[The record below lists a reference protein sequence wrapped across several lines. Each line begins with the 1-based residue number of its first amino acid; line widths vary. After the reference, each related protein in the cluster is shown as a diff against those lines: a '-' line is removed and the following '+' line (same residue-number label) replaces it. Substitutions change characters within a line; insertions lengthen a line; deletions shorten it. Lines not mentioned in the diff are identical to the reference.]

1 MVTYSSIR
9 ASLDLSAI
17 DQHIIPSADSSYN
30 LGSPTHKWKDMYL
43 SGGTLHVG
51 GVVIKEDVANPGKIV
66 FEDSAGSTAFS
77 TSGSLEAIA
86 SGALANGDTVIINP
100 DGTVSAVGID
110 AVTQAVGPE
119 SIFEQSAI
127 SVGAAVTY
135 DANAQKVVVVYRKA
149 GGIWAAVGTVS
160 GETISFGTSVQVS
173 TLSSAPKVVYDSNAQ
188 KVVVIYDHYAKVG
201 TISGTS
207 ISFGLEADWDPW
219 TFSSYLDIAY
229 DTNAQKI
236 AIQYKNGGPGNDY
249 GTVVIGTVSGTTI
262 SFGTPVVYLSRITN
276 HGGIAYDANAQKLV
290 IGYSD
295 VGASGF
301 TYYGTAVVGT
311 ISGTSISFGSP
322 TIFNS
327 NSTWYINPVYDSI
340 AQKIVIAYRDNADTR
355 GKAIVGTVS
364 GTSISFGTA
373 VTFETGATDWICIG
387 YNPDLGK
394 IVIAYRDDSNLDK
407 GTVIAGTVS
416 GTSITF
422 ESAVVFDGV
431 VRPGDLTDIAYD
443 ANAQRFVIVYSDQ
456 DNSFYG
462 TAVVFRNSTPPIT
475 NLGSENYI
483 GISDGVYSD
492 TAVATIQTVGSIN
505 TAQSGLI
512 AGQSYY
518 VQTDGTLNTIP
529 DTPSVFAGTS
539 VSSNKII
546 IKG

>member
-1 MVTYSSIR
+1 MTKSR
-9 ASLDLSAI
+9 DLG
-17 DQHIIPSADSSYN
+17 N
-30 LGSPTHKWKDMYL
+30 LAQTVAVNLPTTL
-43 SGGTLHVG
+43 GTAGQTLVVNSGGTALEFADAATG
-51 GVVIKEDVANPGKIV
+51 GG
-66 FEDSAGSTAFS
+66 G
-77 TSGSLEAIA
+77 GSLEATA
-86 SGALANGDTVIINP
+86 SGTLSNGDTVIINP

-135 DANAQKVVVVYRKA
+135 DANAQKVVVVYRKT

-173 TLSSAPKVVYDSNAQ
+173 TLSAEPKVEYDSNAQ

-207 ISFGLEADWDPW
+207 ISFGIEADWDPFI
-219 TFSSYLDIAY
+219 TASTDYLDVAY

-236 AIQYKNGGPGNDY
+236 AIQYRDGSSGNDY
-249 GTVVIGTVSGTTI
+249 GKVVIGTISGTTI
-262 SFGTPVVYLSRITN
+262 SFGTPVVYLSRRAN

-327 NSTWYINPVYDSI
+327 NNTWYINPVYDSI

-373 VTFETGATDWICIG
+373 VIFETGATDYICID

-394 IVIAYRDDSNLDK
+394 IAIAYRDDSNLDK

-431 VRPGDLTDIAYD
+431 VRVGNLTDIAYD

-456 DNSFYG
+456 DNSYYG

-475 NLGSENYI
+475 NLSSENYI

-492 TAVATIQTVGSIN
+492 TAVATIQTVGSVN

-529 DTPSVFAGTS
+529 DTPSVFAGTAI
-539 VSSNKII
+539 SSNKII

>member
-17 DQHIIPSADSSYN
+17 DQHIIPNADSSYN

-119 SIFEQSAI
+119 GVFEQSNIVLYAI
-127 SVGAAVTY
+127 AY
-135 DANAQKVVVVYRKA
+135 DANAQKVVVVYRKP
-149 GGIWAAVGTVS
+149 GGLWAVVGTVS

-173 TLSSAPKVVYDSNAQ
+173 TYSNPPKVVYDSNAQ
-188 KVVVIYDHYAKVG
+188 KVVVIYHHYAKVG

-207 ISFGLEADWDPW
+207 ISFGIEANFNPGATGLTD
-219 TFSSYLDIAY
+219 YLDIAY

-236 AIQYKNGGPGNDY
+236 AIQYRGDNDY
-249 GTVVIGTVSGTTI
+249 GRVVIGTISGTTI
-262 SFGTPVVYLSRITN
+262 SFGTPVVYLSRTAN

-295 VGASGF
+295 IGASGF

-327 NSTWYINPVYDSI
+327 YSTWYINPVYDSI
-340 AQKIVIAYRDNADTR
+340 AQKIVIAYRDNVDAR

-364 GTSISFGTA
+364 GTSISFGTP
-373 VTFETGATDWICIG
+373 VIFETGATDYISIG

-394 IVIAYRDDSNLDK
+394 IVIAYRDNSNLNK

-422 ESAVVFDGV
+422 ESAVLFNDGV
-431 VRPGDLTDIAYD
+431 ITGVDTAIAYD
-443 ANAQRFVIVYSDQ
+443 TNAQRFVIVYSDQ
-456 DNSFYG
+456 DNSSYG

-475 NLGSENYI
+475 NLTTKNYI
-483 GISDGVYSD
+483 GIADGAYSD
-492 TAVATIQTVGSIN
+492 TAVATIQTVGSVN
-505 TAQSGLI
+505 TAQSGLMT
-512 AGQSYY
+512 GQSYY